1 MTEFREFNS
10 VRASSSIAR
19 QTPNRSTVKLTLL
32 NSSRLGKSLVKKP
45 SFFLSGFSLK
55 MSLYLLFSKYGCL
68 PSLHLVAG

>member
-1 MTEFREFNS
+1 M
-10 VRASSSIAR
+10 
-19 QTPNRSTVKLTLL
+19 KLTLL